1 MFQRHNSLDSLS
13 QHTGVPPP
21 NRLVDRL
28 GRVPVV
34 GNPAFRIAD
43 YRRLWFGAALNHL
56 GMSGETVI
64 LGLLVYRLTESSAW
78 VGISL
83 ALYYL
88 PLFVFGLLSG
98 AIADWMDRRA
108 LLRRVELA
116 IAGNLLVFAVLLA
129 SGLGHLWLVLGFT
142 LLAGSLRALHQP
154 LRASYAYDIVGGA
167 RVVAGLGLLSLGG
180 RCGQLAGALL
190 SGWVVAQAGA
200 AVAVLALVVT
210 HGLAYGLFRRL
221 ESEGQAASTRREPLL
236 ATMQA
241 YLKELRGNHALT
253 TLVLVTG
260 AVEVFG
266 FSFSTALPELATD
279 RFGWGAEG
287 LGLLHAA
294 RAAGGIVASLVLSAF
309 GGRVSRRGLAYL
321 GVIFAF
327 GSALLLLAAAGQ
339 FLLAL
344 AAILLVAVMA
354 AASDVLTQSMVQ
366 LSVENHL
373 RGRAM
378 GAWTLAIGS
387 APLGHLEM
395 GALAVALGVE
405 GALAANGTALLVVG
419 LFAALA
425 APGLRR
431 L

>member
-1 MFQRHNSLDSLS
+1 MS

-28 GRVPVV
+28 GRVPVI

-43 YRRLWFGAALNHL
+43 YRRLWGGAALNHL
-56 GMSGETVI
+56 GMSGEMVI
-64 LGLLVYRLTESSAW
+64 LGLLVFRLTGSSAW

-83 ALYYL
+83 ALYFL
-88 PLFVFGLLSG
+88 PLLVFGLLSG
-98 AIADWMDRRA
+98 AIADWMDRRV

-116 IAGNLLVFAVLLA
+116 IISNLLVFASLLALGLERMWPVLL
-129 SGLGHLWLVLGFT
+129 FT
-142 LLAGSLRALHQP
+142 LLSGSLRALHQP
-154 LRASYAYDIVGGA
+154 LRASYAYDIVGGD

-180 RCGQLAGALL
+180 RSGQLVGALL
-190 SGWVVAQAGA
+190 SGWVMEQAGS
-200 AVAVLALVVT
+200 AVAILVLVFT
-210 HGLAYGLFRRL
+210 HSLAYSLFRRL
-221 ESEGQAASTRREPLL
+221 RSQGQAASTRREPLL
-236 ATMQA
+236 RTLQG
-241 YLKELRGNHALT
+241 YLLELRGNRTLMM
-253 TLVLVTG
+253 LVLVTA

-266 FSFSTALPELATD
+266 FSFSTALPELATE
-279 RFGWGAEG
+279 RFGWDAQG
-287 LGLLHAA
+287 LGLMHAA
-294 RAAGGIVASLVLSAF
+294 RAVGGMITSLTLSVL
-309 GGRVSRRGLAYL
+309 GGHISRRGLAYL

-327 GSALLLLAAAGQ
+327 GAALLLLAAADR
-339 FLLAL
+339 FFLAL
-344 AAILLVAVMA
+344 AAMLLVAAMA

-405 GALAANGTALLVVG
+405 GALAANGAALVAVGLITALAV
-419 LFAALA
+419 
-425 APGLRR
+425 PRLRR

>member
-1 MFQRHNSLDSLS
+1 MS

-28 GRVPVV
+28 GRVPVI

-43 YRRLWFGAALNHL
+43 YRRLWGGAALNHL
-56 GMSGETVI
+56 GMSGEMVI
-64 LGLLVYRLTESSAW
+64 LGLLVFRLTGSSAW

-83 ALYYL
+83 ALYFL
-88 PLFVFGLLSG
+88 PLLVFGLLSG
-98 AIADWMDRRA
+98 AIADWMDRRV

-116 IAGNLLVFAVLLA
+116 IISNLLVFASLLA
-129 SGLGHLWLVLGFT
+129 LGLERMWLVLLFT
-142 LLAGSLRALHQP
+142 LLSGSLRALHQP
-154 LRASYAYDIVGGA
+154 LRASYAYDIVGGD

-180 RCGQLAGALL
+180 RSGQLVGALL
-190 SGWVVAQAGA
+190 SGWVMEQAGS
-200 AVAVLALVVT
+200 AVAILVLVFT
-210 HGLAYGLFRRL
+210 HSLAYSLFRRL
-221 ESEGQAASTRREPLL
+221 RSQGQAASTRREPLL
-236 ATMQA
+236 RTLQG
-241 YLKELRGNHALT
+241 YLLELRGNRTLMM
-253 TLVLVTG
+253 LVLVTA

-266 FSFSTALPELATD
+266 FSFSTALPELATE
-279 RFGWGAEG
+279 RFGWDAQG

-294 RAAGGIVASLVLSAF
+294 RAVGGMITSLTLSAL
-309 GGRVSRRGLAYL
+309 GGHISRRGLVYL

-327 GSALLLLAAAGQ
+327 GAALLVLAAADQ
-339 FLLAL
+339 IFLVL
-344 AAILLVAVMA
+344 AAMLLVAAMA

-405 GALAANGTALLVVG
+405 GALAANGAALVAVGLITALAV
-419 LFAALA
+419 
-425 APGLRR
+425 PRLRR

>member
-1 MFQRHNSLDSLS
+1 MS
-13 QHTGVPPP
+13 QHTGIPPP

-28 GRVPVV
+28 GRVPVI

-43 YRRLWFGAALNHL
+43 YRRLWGGAALNHL
-56 GMSGETVI
+56 GMSGEMVI
-64 LGLLVYRLTESSAW
+64 LGLLVFRLTGSSAW

-83 ALYYL
+83 ALYFL
-88 PLFVFGLLSG
+88 PLLVFGLLSG
-98 AIADWMDRRA
+98 AIADWMDRRV

-116 IAGNLLVFAVLLA
+116 IISNLLVFASLLA
-129 SGLGHLWLVLGFT
+129 LGLERMWLVLLFT
-142 LLAGSLRALHQP
+142 LLSGSLRALHQP
-154 LRASYAYDIVGGA
+154 LRASYAYDIVGGD

-180 RCGQLAGALL
+180 RSGQLVGALL
-190 SGWVVAQAGA
+190 SGWVMEQAGS
-200 AVAVLALVVT
+200 AVAILVLVFT
-210 HGLAYGLFRRL
+210 HSLAYSLFRRL
-221 ESEGQAASTRREPLL
+221 RSQGQAASTRREPLL
-236 ATMQA
+236 ATLQG
-241 YLKELRGNHALT
+241 YLLELRGNRTLMM
-253 TLVLVTG
+253 LVLVTA

-266 FSFSTALPELATD
+266 FSFSTALPELATE
-279 RFGWGAEG
+279 RFGWDAQG

-294 RAAGGIVASLVLSAF
+294 RAVGGMITSLTLSAL
-309 GGRVSRRGLAYL
+309 GGHISRRGLVYL

-327 GSALLLLAAAGQ
+327 GAALLLLAAADQ
-339 FLLAL
+339 IFLVL
-344 AAILLVAVMA
+344 AAMLLVAAMA

-405 GALAANGTALLVVG
+405 GALAANGAALVAVGLITALAV
-419 LFAALA
+419 
-425 APGLRR
+425 PRLRR

>member
-1 MFQRHNSLDSLS
+1 LS
-13 QHTGVPPP
+13 QHTGIPPP

-28 GRVPVV
+28 GRVPVI

-43 YRRLWFGAALNHL
+43 YRRLWGGAALNHL
-56 GMSGETVI
+56 GMSGEMVI
-64 LGLLVYRLTESSAW
+64 LGLLVFRLTGSSAW

-83 ALYYL
+83 ALYFL
-88 PLFVFGLLSG
+88 PLLVFGLLSG
-98 AIADWMDRRA
+98 AIADWMDRRV

-116 IAGNLLVFAVLLA
+116 IIGNLLVFASLLA
-129 SGLGHLWLVLGFT
+129 LGLERMWLVLLFT
-142 LLAGSLRALHQP
+142 LLSGSLRALHQP
-154 LRASYAYDIVGGA
+154 LRASYAYDIVGGD

-180 RCGQLAGALL
+180 RCGQLVGALL
-190 SGWVVAQAGA
+190 SGWVMEQAGP
-200 AVAVLALVVT
+200 AVAILVLVFT
-210 HGLAYGLFRRL
+210 HSLAYSLFRRL
-221 ESEGQAASTRREPLL
+221 QSQGQAASARREPLL
-236 ATMQA
+236 PTLQG
-241 YLKELRGNHALT
+241 YLLELRGNRNLT
-253 TLVLVTG
+253 MLVLVTA

-266 FSFSTALPELATD
+266 FSFSTVLPELATE
-279 RFGWGAEG
+279 RFGWGAQG
-287 LGLLHAA
+287 LGLMHAA
-294 RAAGGIVASLVLSAF
+294 RAVGGMTASLTLSAL
-309 GGRVSRRGLAYL
+309 GGHISRRGLAYL

-327 GSALLLLAAAGQ
+327 GAALLLLAAAGQ
-339 FLLAL
+339 FFLAL
-344 AAILLVAVMA
+344 AAMLLVAAMA

-405 GALAANGTALLVVG
+405 GALAANGAALVVVG
-419 LFAALA
+419 LITALA
-425 APGLRR
+425 VPRLRQ

>member
-1 MFQRHNSLDSLS
+1 M
-13 QHTGVPPP
+13 
-21 NRLVDRL
+21 
-28 GRVPVV
+28 PVI

-43 YRRLWFGAALNHL
+43 YRRLWGGVALNNL
-56 GMSGETVI
+56 GMSGEMVV
-64 LGLLVYRLTESSAW
+64 LGLLVFRLTESSAW

-83 ALYYL
+83 ALYFL
-88 PLFVFGLLSG
+88 PLLVFGLLSG
-98 AIADWMDRRA
+98 AIADWMDRRV

-116 IAGNLLVFAVLLA
+116 IITSLLIFASLLA
-129 SGLGHLWLVLGFT
+129 LGLELLWLVLLFT
-142 LLAGSLRALHQP
+142 LLSGSLRALHQP
-154 LRASYAYDIVGGA
+154 LRASYAYDIVGGD

-180 RCGQLAGALL
+180 RSGQLVGALL
-190 SGWVVAQAGA
+190 SGWAMEQAGS
-200 AVAVLALVVT
+200 AVAILVLVFT
-210 HGLAYGLFRRL
+210 HSLTYRLFRRL
-221 ESEGQAASTRREPLL
+221 QSQGQAASTRREPLL
-236 ATMQA
+236 PTLRG
-241 YLKELRGNHALT
+241 YLLELRANRTLMM
-253 TLVLVTG
+253 LVLVTA

-266 FSFSTALPELATD
+266 FSFSTALPELTTE

-287 LGLLHAA
+287 LGLMHAA
-294 RAAGGIVASLVLSAF
+294 RAVGGITASLMLSAL
-309 GGRVSRRGLAYL
+309 GSQITRRGLAYL

-327 GSALLLLAAAGQ
+327 GAALLLLAAAGQ

-344 AAILLVAVMA
+344 AVMLLVAAMA

-387 APLGHLEM
+387 APVGHLEM

-405 GALAANGTALLVVG
+405 GALAANGVALVVVG
-419 LFAALA
+419 LITALA
-425 APGLRR
+425 VPRLRQ

>member
-1 MFQRHNSLDSLS
+1 MI
-13 QHTGVPPP
+13 
-21 NRLVDRL
+21 
-28 GRVPVV
+28 

-43 YRRLWFGAALNHL
+43 YRRLWGGVALNNL
-56 GMSGETVI
+56 GMSGEMVV
-64 LGLLVYRLTESSAW
+64 LGLLVFRLTESSAW

-83 ALYYL
+83 ALYFL
-88 PLFVFGLLSG
+88 PLLVFGLLSG
-98 AIADWMDRRA
+98 AIADWMDRRV

-116 IAGNLLVFAVLLA
+116 IITSLLIFASLLA
-129 SGLGHLWLVLGFT
+129 LGLELLWLVLLFT
-142 LLAGSLRALHQP
+142 LLSGSLRALHQP
-154 LRASYAYDIVGGA
+154 LRASYAYDIVGGD

-180 RCGQLAGALL
+180 RSGQLVGALL
-190 SGWVVAQAGA
+190 SGWAMEQAGS
-200 AVAVLALVVT
+200 AVAILVLVFT
-210 HGLAYGLFRRL
+210 HSLTYRLFRRL
-221 ESEGQAASTRREPLL
+221 QSQGQAASTRREPLL
-236 ATMQA
+236 PTLRG
-241 YLKELRGNHALT
+241 YLLELRANRTLMM
-253 TLVLVTG
+253 LVLVTA

-266 FSFSTALPELATD
+266 FSFSTALPELTTE

-287 LGLLHAA
+287 LGLMHAA
-294 RAAGGIVASLVLSAF
+294 RAVGGITASLMLSAL
-309 GGRVSRRGLAYL
+309 GSQITRRGLAYL

-327 GSALLLLAAAGQ
+327 GAALLLLAAAGQ

-344 AAILLVAVMA
+344 AVMLLVAAMA

-387 APLGHLEM
+387 APVGHLEM

-405 GALAANGTALLVVG
+405 GALAANGVALVVVG
-419 LFAALA
+419 LITALA
-425 APGLRR
+425 VPRLRQ

>member
-1 MFQRHNSLDSLS
+1 LS

-28 GRVPVV
+28 GRVPVI

-43 YRRLWFGAALNHL
+43 YRRLWGGAALNHL
-56 GMSGETVI
+56 GMSGEMVI
-64 LGLLVYRLTESSAW
+64 LGLLVFRLTGSSAW

-83 ALYYL
+83 ALYFL
-88 PLFVFGLLSG
+88 PLLVFGLLSG
-98 AIADWMDRRA
+98 AIADWMDRRV

-116 IAGNLLVFAVLLA
+116 IISNLLVFASLLA
-129 SGLGHLWLVLGFT
+129 LGLERMWLVLLFT
-142 LLAGSLRALHQP
+142 LLSGSLRALHQP
-154 LRASYAYDIVGGA
+154 LRASYAYDIVGGD

-180 RCGQLAGALL
+180 RSGQLVGALL
-190 SGWVVAQAGA
+190 SGWVMEQAGS
-200 AVAVLALVVT
+200 AVAILVLVFT
-210 HGLAYGLFRRL
+210 HSLAYSLFRRL
-221 ESEGQAASTRREPLL
+221 RSQGQAASTRREPLL
-236 ATMQA
+236 RTLQG
-241 YLKELRGNHALT
+241 YLLELRGNRTLMM
-253 TLVLVTG
+253 LVLVTA

-266 FSFSTALPELATD
+266 FSFSTALPELATE
-279 RFGWGAEG
+279 RFGWDAQG

-294 RAAGGIVASLVLSAF
+294 RAVGGMITSLTLSAL
-309 GGRVSRRGLAYL
+309 GGHISRRGLAYL

-327 GSALLLLAAAGQ
+327 GAALLLLAAADQ
-339 FLLAL
+339 IFLVL
-344 AAILLVAVMA
+344 AAMLLVAAMA

-405 GALAANGTALLVVG
+405 GALAANGAALVAVGLITALAV
-419 LFAALA
+419 
-425 APGLRR
+425 PRLRR